1 MTARLDPSR
10 GVVVKGAAA
19 KGFVSKGIA
28 SKGLFIAGTDTGVG
42 KTLIACALLHGF
54 AARGLRVVAM
64 KPVAAGAQRRRGVWH
79 NDDVAQLR
87 AAANVDA
94 PLAAVNPYCFA
105 PAIAPHIAAQEAGLK
120 IRMTVIAKNYAR
132 LGRNADLVVVEGAG
146 GLLVPLGGAF
156 SAADIPA
163 RLKLPVVLV
172 VGLRLG
178 CLNHALLTVE
188 AMQARGLYL
197 AGWVAN
203 RIDPAMARATENL
216 QALRARIK
224 APLLGTVRHAR
235 NPQPASIA
243 RMLDISGLNARLDA
257 LSDAQAQRRQQ
268 TRR

>member
-1 MTARLDPSR
+1 MTARPDLAC
-10 GVVVKGAAA
+10 GVAAKGAAA
-19 KGFVSKGIA
+19 KGIVSKGI
-28 SKGLFIAGTDTGVG
+28 FIAGTDTGVG

-64 KPVAAGAQRRRGVWH
+64 KPVAAGAVRRRGAWH

-94 PLAAVNPYCFA
+94 SLAAVNPYCFA
-105 PAIAPHIAAQEAGLK
+105 PAVAPHIAAQEAGLK
-120 IRMTVIAKNYAR
+120 IRMAVIAKNYAR

-146 GLLVPLGGAF
+146 GLLVPLGGTF

-163 RLKLPVVLV
+163 RLDLPVVLV

-188 AMQARGLYL
+188 AMKARGLYL

-203 RIDPAMARATENL
+203 HIDPAMARATENL
-216 QALRARIK
+216 QSLRVRIK
-224 APLLGTVRHAR
+224 APLLGTVRHAQ
-235 NPQPASIA
+235 NPQPARLA

-257 LSDAQAQRRQQ
+257 RLRARPDSSG
-268 TRR
+268 